1 MIKYY
6 AIVGP
11 PKRMYNTS
19 AKILAHKCES
29 YMLQFKHNGFATTLF
44 RTYRSFN
51 SFNEVYC
58 MTQCTQEKTRRFP
71 KRIPVRKV
79 ILQIGIGSWAIKLVM
94 WIIKLNVF
102 SFPLLSMSIFTM
114 SLSGS
119 AQHKFTASF
128 AGDPLY
134 SIILL

>member
-1 MIKYY
+1 MIKYD
-6 AIVGP
+6 AIDGP
-11 PKRMYNTS
+11 QNLLYNTS

-44 RTYRSFN
+44 RTYRSFS

-58 MTQCTQEKTRRFP
+58 MTQCTQEKTRRFL

-94 WIIKLNVF
+94 WIIKLNDSLF
-102 SFPLLSMSIFTM
+102 LFFLCRHLL
-114 SLSGS
+114 
-119 AQHKFTASF
+119 
-128 AGDPLY
+128 
-134 SIILL
+134 